1 MFTSGCSVE
10 TLFLQSAFDIEV
22 LSILSV
28 VSSEWYLSHGMCSP
42 AGISAPAAP
51 GGPMIQQSGLKISTD
66 LILRVQVV
74 YVLGLFL
81 VGKHRKKVGLSVVLF
96 APFSTVPAP
105 WCRYVRT
112 C

>member
-1 MFTSGCSVE
+1 MFTFCCSVN
-10 TLFLQSAFDIEV
+10 LFLQSAFDINV
-22 LSILSV
+22 FSSLSI
-28 VSSEWYLSHGMCSP
+28 VSSEWWLSHGMFPP

-81 VGKHRKKVGLSVVLF
+81 VGKHRKKVGGSVIQVVRGF
-96 APFSTVPAP
+96 AK
-105 WCRYVRT
+105 
-112 C
+112 